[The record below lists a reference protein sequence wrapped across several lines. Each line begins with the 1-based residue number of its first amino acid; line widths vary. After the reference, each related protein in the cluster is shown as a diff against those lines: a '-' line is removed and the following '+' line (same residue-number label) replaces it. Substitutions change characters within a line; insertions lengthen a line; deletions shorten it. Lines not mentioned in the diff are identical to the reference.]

1 MGEKKTKTNTA
12 EQWKCYKEKKI
23 VWILTIVQLL
33 EGTRGAILL
42 TIKSVNHKNDFET
55 IILM

>member
-1 MGEKKTKTNTA
+1 MEVLQGE
-12 EQWKCYKEKKI
+12 KI

-42 TIKSVNHKNDFET
+42 TMKSENQKNDFET